1 MREREERKRE
11 SIIYMHLYTETEEDD
26 AHFYIKRPSKNILQE
41 KCYKNNHDE
50 LRYRDLDNYAT

>member
-26 AHFYIKRPSKNILQE
+26 AHSYIKRPSKNILQE

-50 LRYRDLDNYAT
+50 LQYRDRSR